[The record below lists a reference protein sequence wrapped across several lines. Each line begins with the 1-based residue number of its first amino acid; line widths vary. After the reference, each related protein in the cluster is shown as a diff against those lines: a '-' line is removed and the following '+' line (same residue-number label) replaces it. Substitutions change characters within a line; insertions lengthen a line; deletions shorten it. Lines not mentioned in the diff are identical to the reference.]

1 MPAVTD
7 WQERITRGTPPAVR
21 VEHDVRYRLA
31 APLILEGAG
40 WCDLGC
46 GNGLAAAAALGDA
59 YEGRAVLVDLDA
71 EAARTAAREV
81 HAGEAVPLAA
91 DLTAPED
98 VERVLAT
105 LLDGEPGP
113 RTITCFEVVEHLA
126 TFVPLLE
133 ALVALRARD
142 DVDVILSVPNDAFWA
157 IENPHH
163 QTMWGEGAFEEL
175 RSLLPADAVAL
186 RQVVLGGSVVVPL
199 GLDGDGT
206 ADVQERVA
214 VDAAAAVPTH
224 MLAAFG
230 PRAASLQVTAGLT
243 ALDLDGQRRWER
255 EREAANAIVH
265 EQSEVIERYS
275 RWFAEWRAYIHDLET
290 RLGLPLSGA
299 QEDESPPAAGD
310 RAVTG
315 AHET

>member
-1 MPAVTD
+1 MTD

-31 APLILEGAG
+31 APRILEGAG

-59 YEGRAVLVDLDA
+59 YGGRAVLVDLDH
-71 EAARTAAREV
+71 EAAGTAAREV
-81 HAGEAVPLAA
+81 QAGETVALAA

-105 LLDGEPGP
+105 LLEGAPGP
-113 RTITCFEVVEHLA
+113 RTVTCFEVVEHLA

-133 ALVALRARD
+133 ALVALRTRD
-142 DVDVILSVPNDAFWA
+142 DVDVVLSVPNDAFWA

-163 QTMWGEGAFEEL
+163 RTMWGEGAFEEL
-175 RSLLPADAVAL
+175 RSLLPPDAVVL
-186 RQVVLGGSVVVPL
+186 RQIVLSGSVAIPL
-199 GLDGDGT
+199 DPNGEGT
-206 ADVQERVA
+206 ADVQQPVE

-224 MLAAFG
+224 LLAAFG
-230 PRAASLQVTAGLT
+230 PRAGSLQVTAGIT

-255 EREAANAIVH
+255 EREAANAVVH
-265 EQSEVIERYS
+265 EQTEVIERYS
-275 RWFAEWRAYIHDLET
+275 RWFAEWRTYIHDLET

-299 QEDESPPAAGD
+299 RDDESPPAAAD
-310 RAVTG
+310 AAVAG
-315 AHET
+315 ARET

>member
-59 YEGRAVLVDLDA
+59 FGGRAVLVDVDEDA
-71 EAARTAAREV
+71 ATTAAREI
-81 HAGEAVPLAA
+81 HAGETVALAA
-91 DLTAPED
+91 DLTAPPD

-105 LLDGEPGP
+105 LLEGGPGP
-113 RTITCFEVVEHLA
+113 RTVTCFEVVEHLA

-133 ALVALRARD
+133 ALVALRPRD

-175 RSLLPADAVAL
+175 RSLLPADAIAL
-186 RQVVLGGSVVVPL
+186 RQIALTGSVAVPV
-199 GLDGDGT
+199 DAAGDGT
-206 ADVQERVA
+206 AEVQERIV

-230 PRAASLQVTAGLT
+230 PRSASLGATAGLT

-265 EQSEVIERYS
+265 EQTEVIGRYS
-275 RWFAEWRAYIHDLET
+275 RWFAEWRAYIHELET

-299 QEDESPPAAGD
+299 AEDESPSASDD

-315 AHET
+315 ARET